1 MSAKRLTRKS
11 FRVSLSWRM
20 EILRLFITRKHAN
33 IFSNTKH
40 VIINSVYIYWI
51 KYKLNEIRRQY
62 FFAVCL
68 RIIRYVRS
76 GKKYH
81 VELITINACV
91 KINFLKQNNKVQNT
105 SSMEWRDYYAA
116 ASKTKTMASSIHE
129 MISRWPRVLDY
140 LVSKIFQSRWNRF
153 RVDMET

>member
-1 MSAKRLTRKS
+1 VFLLNENRRRWISSCKFKTPTHNPARAERVSDMSAKRLTRKS

-91 KINFLKQNNKVQNT
+91 KINFLK
-105 SSMEWRDYYAA
+105 
-116 ASKTKTMASSIHE
+116 
-129 MISRWPRVLDY
+129 
-140 LVSKIFQSRWNRF
+140 
-153 RVDMET
+153 